1 MYRSKL
7 MPVLHNED
15 KLAVFFTLVVVLE
28 EADLICT
35 IVTNT
40 GTGMIIPPQMLLPGM
55 CPSA

>member
-1 MYRSKL
+1 MKT
-7 MPVLHNED
+7 NWQF
-15 KLAVFFTLVVVLE
+15 FFTLVVVLE

-35 IVTNT
+35 IDSDT